1 MLEPDH
7 ILRGVLAFEALA
19 ALLLSGSF
27 FGSIWPERGWP
38 IRVICV
44 GLFGVLVYVFV
55 GQIKAFNLDIPFDG
69 FSMVGLLAYSVLL
82 SGFVWFTAREQRTR
96 RGR

>member
-7 ILRGVLAFEALA
+7 ILRGILAFEALV

-27 FGSIWPERGWP
+27 FGTIWPERGWP
-38 IRVICV
+38 IRVVCV
-44 GLFGVLVYVFV
+44 GLFGVLVYVFA
-55 GQIKAFNLDIPFDG
+55 GQIKAFNLGIPFDG
-69 FSMVGLLAYSVLL
+69 FSLVGLIAYTVLL
-82 SGFVWFTAREQRTR
+82 VGLIWHYR